1 VLFELLVRQITLE
14 VLNGDKTE
22 NAKNIVKE
30 FFASGTE
37 LNKELRLYDL
47 LLKEKYNSESKAEM
61 FVDTVSQAHS
71 KLNEIKLSKEK
82 YNLIKQI
89 NEKFELEQFL
99 SSPITN
105 YKVLA
110 SIYKVFE
117 SKKSENYDI
126 KDVFNSK
133 VTLIEN
139 IIARPSIKTN
149 KVEDTKLIESYKKQD
164 KDLRLLTYKIL
175 VETFN
180 KKYTNLNEKQ
190 KALKTETDISKQEQ
204 LKEEIKQLNSK
215 YTEDKEQQKVRDS
228 EYVHSL
234 IESRKDLPRPFA
246 TGGIVTSPT
255 RALVGEAGP
264 EAVIPLSQL
273 MEHFNKTNMILEQI
287 LHKEGYDSNVSTSNQ
302 YCFVWSS
309 RWWTYPRNYNVGWSI
324 KAF

>member
-1 VLFELLVRQITLE
+1 MKKIKHSKVKNTGVLFELLVRQITLE

-30 FFASGTE
+30 FFAAGTE

-71 KLNEIKLSKEK
+71 KLNEGKLIKEK
-82 YNLIKQI
+82 YNLIKKI

-117 SKKSENYDI
+117 SKNSENYDI
-126 KDVFNSK
+126 KDIFNSK

-139 IIARPSIKTN
+139 IISRPPLVKTN
-149 KVEDTKLIESYKKQD
+149 KTEDYKLIETYKQQD

-180 KKYTNLNEKQ
+180 KKYTNLDEKQ
-190 KALKTETDISKQEQ
+190 KGL
-204 LKEEIKQLNSK
+204 LKEYINNMSNTSKFKDYLAVELPQIVKELKAIKSK
-215 YTEDKEQQKVRDS
+215 ISDKVTTIKLS
-228 EYVHSL
+228 ETISVL
-234 IESRKDLPRPFA
+234 EKMKI
-246 TGGIVTSPT
+246 G
-255 RALVGEAGP
+255 
-264 EAVIPLSQL
+264 
-273 MEHFNKTNMILEQI
+273 KTVSDN
-287 LHKEGYDSNVSTSNQ
+287 NVSSIMLS
-302 YCFVWSS
+302 YELIKELKSKI
-309 RWWTYPRNYNVGWSI
+309 NV
-324 KAF
+324 K

>member
-1 VLFELLVRQITLE
+1 MKKIKHSKVKNTGVLFELLVRQITLE

-30 FFASGTE
+30 FFAAGTE

-71 KLNEIKLSKEK
+71 KLNEVKLSKEK
-82 YNLIKQI
+82 YSLIKQI

-139 IIARPSIKTN
+139 IIARPSTKTN
-149 KVEDTKLIESYKKQD
+149 KVEDTKLIETYKQQD

-180 KKYTNLNEKQ
+180 KKYTNLDSKQ
-190 KALKTETDISKQEQ
+190 KNL
-204 LKEEIKQLNSK
+204 LKEYINNISNTSK
-215 YTEDKEQQKVRDS
+215 FKDYLSVELPNIVS
-228 EYVHSL
+228 EL
-234 IESRKDLPRPFA
+234 K
-246 TGGIVTSPT
+246 
-255 RALVGEAGP
+255 
-264 EAVIPLSQL
+264 
-273 MEHFNKTNMILEQI
+273 
-287 LHKEGYDSNVSTSNQ
+287 
-302 YCFVWSS
+302 
-309 RWWTYPRNYNVGWSI
+309 SI
-324 KAF
+324 KLKIQDKVTTIKLSETISVLEKMKMGKSITDGQVSSIMLSYELIKELKSKVNVK

>member
-1 VLFELLVRQITLE
+1 MKKIKHSKVKNTGVLFELLVRQITLE

-22 NAKNIVKE
+22 NAKGIVKE
-30 FFASGTE
+30 FFAAGTE

-61 FVDTVSQAHS
+61 FVETVSQAHS
-71 KLNEIKLSKEK
+71 KLNVAKLSKEK
-82 YNLIKQI
+82 YNLIKEI

-126 KDVFNSK
+126 KDIFNSK

-139 IIARPSIKTN
+139 IISRPTLVKTN
-149 KVEDTKLIESYKKQD
+149 KTEDTKLIESYKKQD

-190 KALKTETDISKQEQ
+190 KGL
-204 LKEEIKQLNSK
+204 LKEYINNMSNTSKFKDYLSVELPQIVKELKEIKSK
-215 YTEDKEQQKVRDS
+215 ISDKVTTIKLS
-228 EYVHSL
+228 ET
-234 IESRKDLPRPFA
+234 I
-246 TGGIVTSPT
+246 
-255 RALVGEAGP
+255 
-264 EAVIPLSQL
+264 
-273 MEHFNKTNMILEQI
+273 
-287 LHKEGYDSNVSTSNQ
+287 
-302 YCFVWSS
+302 
-309 RWWTYPRNYNVGWSI
+309 
-324 KAF
+324 

>member
-1 VLFELLVRQITLE
+1 MKKIKHSKVKNTGVLFELLVRQITLE

-71 KLNEIKLSKEK
+71 KLNEGKLVKEK

-126 KDVFNSK
+126 KDIFNSK

-139 IIARPSIKTN
+139 IIARPSTKTN
-149 KVEDTKLIESYKKQD
+149 KIEDTKLIESYKQQD

-180 KKYTNLNEKQ
+180 KKYTNLDSKQ
-190 KALKTETDISKQEQ
+190 KNL
-204 LKEEIKQLNSK
+204 LKEYINNISNTSK
-215 YTEDKEQQKVRDS
+215 FKDYLSVELPNIVS
-228 EYVHSL
+228 EL
-234 IESRKDLPRPFA
+234 K
-246 TGGIVTSPT
+246 
-255 RALVGEAGP
+255 
-264 EAVIPLSQL
+264 
-273 MEHFNKTNMILEQI
+273 
-287 LHKEGYDSNVSTSNQ
+287 
-302 YCFVWSS
+302 
-309 RWWTYPRNYNVGWSI
+309 SI
-324 KAF
+324 KSKIQDKVTTIKLSETISVLEKMKMGKSITDGQVSSIMLSYELIKELKSKLK

>member
-1 VLFELLVRQITLE
+1 MKKIKHSKVKNTGVLFELLVRQITLE

-61 FVDTVSQAHS
+61 FVDTVSQAHF
-71 KLNEIKLSKEK
+71 KLNEGKLAKEK

-149 KVEDTKLIESYKKQD
+149 KVEDTKLIESYKQQD

-180 KKYTNLNEKQ
+180 KKYTNLDGNQ
-190 KALKTETDISKQEQ
+190 KNL
-204 LKEEIKQLNSK
+204 LKEYINNISNTSKFKDYLSVELPKIVSELKSIKSK
-215 YTEDKEQQKVRDS
+215 IQDKVTTIKLS
-228 EYVHSL
+228 ETIS
-234 IESRKDLPRPFA
+234 
-246 TGGIVTSPT
+246 
-255 RALVGEAGP
+255 
-264 EAVIPLSQL
+264 
-273 MEHFNKTNMILEQI
+273 ILEKMKMGKSITDGQVSSI
-287 LHKEGYDSNVSTSNQ
+287 MLSYELIKELKS
-302 YCFVWSS
+302 
-309 RWWTYPRNYNVGWSI
+309 
-324 KAF
+324 KLK

>member
-1 VLFELLVRQITLE
+1 MKKIKHSKVKNTGVLFELLVRQITLE

-30 FFASGTE
+30 FFAAGTE

-71 KLNEIKLSKEK
+71 KLNEAKLSKEK

-133 VTLIEN
+133 ITLIEN
-139 IIARPSIKTN
+139 IIARPSVQTN
-149 KVEDTKLIESYKKQD
+149 KVEDTKLIESYKQQD

-180 KKYTNLNEKQ
+180 KKYTNLDSKQ
-190 KALKTETDISKQEQ
+190 KNL
-204 LKEEIKQLNSK
+204 LKEYINNISNTSK
-215 YTEDKEQQKVRDS
+215 FKDYISIELPNIVS
-228 EYVHSL
+228 EL
-234 IESRKDLPRPFA
+234 KA
-246 TGGIVTSPT
+246 
-255 RALVGEAGP
+255 
-264 EAVIPLSQL
+264 
-273 MEHFNKTNMILEQI
+273 
-287 LHKEGYDSNVSTSNQ
+287 
-302 YCFVWSS
+302 
-309 RWWTYPRNYNVGWSI
+309 I
-324 KAF
+324 KAKISDKVTTIKLSETISVLEKMKMGKTVSDNQVSSIMLSYELIKELKSKVNGK

>member
-1 VLFELLVRQITLE
+1 MKKIKHSKVKNTGVLFELLVRQITLE

-22 NAKNIVKE
+22 NAKNIVRE
-30 FFASGTE
+30 FFAAGTE

-61 FVDTVSQAHS
+61 FVETVSQAHS
-71 KLNEIKLSKEK
+71 KLNEAKLSKEK

-139 IIARPSIKTN
+139 IIARPSTKTN
-149 KVEDTKLIESYKKQD
+149 KVEDTKLIESYKQQD

-180 KKYTNLNEKQ
+180 KKYTNLDSKQ
-190 KALKTETDISKQEQ
+190 KNL
-204 LKEEIKQLNSK
+204 LKEYINNISNTSK
-215 YTEDKEQQKVRDS
+215 FKDYISVELPNIVS
-228 EYVHSL
+228 EL
-234 IESRKDLPRPFA
+234 K
-246 TGGIVTSPT
+246 
-255 RALVGEAGP
+255 
-264 EAVIPLSQL
+264 
-273 MEHFNKTNMILEQI
+273 
-287 LHKEGYDSNVSTSNQ
+287 
-302 YCFVWSS
+302 
-309 RWWTYPRNYNVGWSI
+309 SI
-324 KAF
+324 KSKIQDKVTTIKLSETISVLEKMKMGKTVSDSQVSSIMLSYELIKELKSKVK

>member
-1 VLFELLVRQITLE
+1 MKKIKHSKVKNTGVLFELLVRQITLE

-30 FFASGTE
+30 FFAAGTE

-71 KLNEIKLSKEK
+71 KLNEGKLAKEK

-117 SKKSENYDI
+117 SKNSENYDI
-126 KDVFNSK
+126 KDIFNSK

-139 IIARPSIKTN
+139 IISRPPLVKTN
-149 KVEDTKLIESYKKQD
+149 KTEDYKLIETYKQQD

-180 KKYTNLNEKQ
+180 KKYTNLDEKQ
-190 KALKTETDISKQEQ
+190 KGL
-204 LKEEIKQLNSK
+204 LKEYINNMSNTSKFKDYLAVELPQIVKELKAIKSK
-215 YTEDKEQQKVRDS
+215 ISDKVTTIKLS
-228 EYVHSL
+228 ETISVL
-234 IESRKDLPRPFA
+234 EKMKI
-246 TGGIVTSPT
+246 G
-255 RALVGEAGP
+255 
-264 EAVIPLSQL
+264 
-273 MEHFNKTNMILEQI
+273 KTVSDN
-287 LHKEGYDSNVSTSNQ
+287 NVS
-302 YCFVWSS
+302 
-309 RWWTYPRNYNVGWSI
+309 SI
-324 KAF
+324 MLSYELIKELKSKVK

>member
-1 VLFELLVRQITLE
+1 MKKIKHSKVKNTGVLFELLVRQITLE

-61 FVDTVSQAHS
+61 FVDTVSQAHA
-71 KLNEIKLSKEK
+71 KLNEGKLAKEK

-139 IIARPSIKTN
+139 IIARPSTKTN
-149 KVEDTKLIESYKKQD
+149 KIEDTKLIESYKQQD

-180 KKYTNLNEKQ
+180 KKYTNLDSNQ
-190 KALKTETDISKQEQ
+190 KNL
-204 LKEEIKQLNSK
+204 LKEYINNISNTSK
-215 YTEDKEQQKVRDS
+215 FKDYLSVELPNIVS
-228 EYVHSL
+228 EL
-234 IESRKDLPRPFA
+234 K
-246 TGGIVTSPT
+246 
-255 RALVGEAGP
+255 
-264 EAVIPLSQL
+264 
-273 MEHFNKTNMILEQI
+273 
-287 LHKEGYDSNVSTSNQ
+287 
-302 YCFVWSS
+302 
-309 RWWTYPRNYNVGWSI
+309 SI
-324 KAF
+324 KSKIQDKVTTIKLSETISVLEKMKMGKSVSDNQVSSIMLSYELIKELKSKLK

>member
-1 VLFELLVRQITLE
+1 MKKIKHSKVKNTGVLFELLVRQITLE

-22 NAKNIVKE
+22 NAKNIVRE
-30 FFASGTE
+30 FFAAGTE

-139 IIARPSIKTN
+139 IIARPSTKTN
-149 KVEDTKLIESYKKQD
+149 KIEDNKLIETYKQQD

-180 KKYTNLNEKQ
+180 KKYTNLDEKQ
-190 KALKTETDISKQEQ
+190 KGL
-204 LKEEIKQLNSK
+204 LKEYINNMSNTSKFKDYLAVELPQIVKELKIIKSK
-215 YTEDKEQQKVRDS
+215 ISDKVTTIKLS
-228 EYVHSL
+228 ETISVL
-234 IESRKDLPRPFA
+234 EKMKI
-246 TGGIVTSPT
+246 G
-255 RALVGEAGP
+255 
-264 EAVIPLSQL
+264 
-273 MEHFNKTNMILEQI
+273 KTVSDN
-287 LHKEGYDSNVSTSNQ
+287 NVSSIMLS
-302 YCFVWSS
+302 YELIKELKSKV
-309 RWWTYPRNYNVGWSI
+309 NV
-324 KAF
+324 K

>member
-1 VLFELLVRQITLE
+1 MKKIKHSKVKNTGVLFELLVRQITLE

-22 NAKNIVKE
+22 NAKHIVKE
-30 FFASGTE
+30 FFAAGTE

-133 VTLIEN
+133 ITLIEN
-139 IIARPSIKTN
+139 IIARPSIQTN
-149 KVEDTKLIESYKKQD
+149 KIEDNKLIESYKQQD

-180 KKYTNLNEKQ
+180 KKYTNLDEKQ
-190 KALKTETDISKQEQ
+190 KGLLKEYINNMSNTSKFKDYLAVELPQIVKELKTIKSKISDKVTTIKLSETISVLEKM
-204 LKEEIKQLNSK
+204 KIGK
-215 YTEDKEQQKVRDS
+215 T
-228 EYVHSL
+228 
-234 IESRKDLPRPFA
+234 
-246 TGGIVTSPT
+246 VTD
-255 RALVGEAGP
+255 
-264 EAVIPLSQL
+264 
-273 MEHFNKTNMILEQI
+273 N
-287 LHKEGYDSNVSTSNQ
+287 NVSSIMLS
-302 YCFVWSS
+302 YELIKELKSKV
-309 RWWTYPRNYNVGWSI
+309 NV
-324 KAF
+324 K

>member
-1 VLFELLVRQITLE
+1 MKKIKHSKVKNTGVLFELLVRQITLE

-22 NAKNIVKE
+22 NAKKIVKE

-71 KLNEIKLSKEK
+71 KLNETKLSKEK
-82 YNLIKQI
+82 YNLIKEI
-89 NEKFELEQFL
+89 NSKFELEQFL

-126 KDVFNSK
+126 KDIFNSK
-133 VTLIEN
+133 ITLIEN
-139 IIARPSIKTN
+139 IISRPTLSKTN
-149 KVEDTKLIESYKKQD
+149 KTEDTKLIESYKQQD

-180 KKYTNLNEKQ
+180 KKYTNLDSNQKNLLKEYINNISNTSKFKDYLAVELPKIVSELKSIKSKIQDKVTTIKLTETISILEKMKMGKTISDNQ
-190 KALKTETDISKQEQ
+190 VSSIMLSYELIKELKT
-204 LKEEIKQLNSK
+204 
-215 YTEDKEQQKVRDS
+215 KVNG
-228 EYVHSL
+228 
-234 IESRKDLPRPFA
+234 K
-246 TGGIVTSPT
+246 
-255 RALVGEAGP
+255 
-264 EAVIPLSQL
+264 
-273 MEHFNKTNMILEQI
+273 
-287 LHKEGYDSNVSTSNQ
+287 
-302 YCFVWSS
+302 
-309 RWWTYPRNYNVGWSI
+309 
-324 KAF
+324 